1 MIGPGIAIGS
11 NRLRDQNVRRRRSLF
26 RKVFS
31 ISLSMMLLLVP
42 LGFRS
47 AKAQTGNDGEVDQFR
62 TKVERIGVGRSSRVE
77 VKLRDGK
84 KAKGY
89 VSKLETDSFD
99 VTDSNSGATQTVAFA
114 QVTQIKK
121 LDGGPSKRTWA
132 IIGAAAVA
140 AIIIGVAVAKP
151 ALCDGGAGC

>member
-1 MIGPGIAIGS
+1 M
-11 NRLRDQNVRRRRSLF
+11 F

-31 ISLSMMLLLVP
+31 ISLSTILLLVP
-42 LGFRS
+42 LSFRS
-47 AKAQTGNDGEVDQFR
+47 AKAQTSNDGEADQFR
-62 TKVERIGVGRSSRVE
+62 TKLEKIGVGPSSRIE

-99 VTDSNSGATQTVAFA
+99 VTESNSGATQTIAFA
-114 QVTQIKK
+114 HVTQIKK
-121 LDGGPSKRTWA
+121 LNSGPSKRTWA

-140 AIIIGVAVAKP
+140 AIIIGIAVAKP